1 MAQEHGSRTV
11 QWSDIAA
18 VAAAVLACGLVFL
31 TGRLLEPDMPA
42 GPYYVEWS
50 GAGAGESAAGPK
62 VVVAAVGNIATPPG
76 PLARNL
82 AATEF
87 VRRGGLLLLA
97 VEASEPAASRV
108 TLLAFHAPDGRDAVA
123 IAIHGGDVL
132 FFQRLRADRHG
143 LHSPPLRVWDALA
156 AAGTADTIRIA
167 TAGQGR
173 GERCVQVEE
182 VPFCGIG
189 RTPGDGWKLLAG
201 DAAGSR
207 HGSAAVGAAW
217 LALLLLP
224 AGLLARL
231 PVAALLLV
239 GVAWYLGIRLPVD
252 TIFLRATPVELG
264 GAAAGLLV
272 GTLIGWLLLSRRPEP
287 AAGTVLAQ

>member
-1 MAQEHGSRTV
+1 
-11 QWSDIAA
+11 
-18 VAAAVLACGLVFL
+18 
-31 TGRLLEPDMPA
+31 MPA

-50 GAGAGESAAGPK
+50 GAGVGESAAGPK

-76 PLARNL
+76 PLARNV

-97 VEASEPAASRV
+97 VEASEPPASPT
-108 TLLAFHAPDGRDAVA
+108 TLLAFHAPDGRNAAA
-123 IAIHGGDVL
+123 IALHGDDVL

-143 LHSPPLRVWDALA
+143 LHNPPLRVWDALA

-167 TAGQGR
+167 TAGQGM
-173 GERCVQVEE
+173 GERCVQVED

-201 DAAGSR
+201 DVAGSQR
-207 HGSAAVGAAW
+207 ASTALGAAW

-224 AGLLARL
+224 AGLLAR
-231 PVAALLLV
+231 PQVAALLLV

-252 TIFLRATPVELG
+252 TIFLRATPLELG
-264 GAAAGLLV
+264 GAAAGLLL

-287 AAGTVLAQ
+287 AAEPVFAQ